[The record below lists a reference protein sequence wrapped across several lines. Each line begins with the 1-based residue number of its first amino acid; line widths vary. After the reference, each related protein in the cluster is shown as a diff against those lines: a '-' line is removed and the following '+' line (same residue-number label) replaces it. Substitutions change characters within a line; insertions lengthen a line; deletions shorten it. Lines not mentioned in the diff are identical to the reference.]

1 VSRYRF
7 VEAHREQYPI
17 REMCHVLSVSRS
29 GYYAWRK
36 RSPSARE
43 RENGR
48 LLAALVKLHTASG
61 GAYGSPRLHQG
72 LVKQGWQC
80 GRHRVARLMRL
91 RGIRGVTL
99 RRKQRTTHAAEEDAQ
114 LPDLLQR
121 DFTATQPNQKWV
133 ADMTY
138 LATHEG
144 WLYLAVVMDL
154 YSRTIVG
161 WAMQPRMTADLV
173 CEALRMGLKNRQPA
187 SGLIHHSD
195 RGSQYTSAV
204 FQELLAAHE
213 IRPSVGST
221 GDCYDNAAMESFFAT
236 LKRERIQHHIYATR
250 AEARTAVFQYIE
262 VFYNRQRLHSTL
274 GYCSPLEYELQYHSY
289 LSVQ

>member
-1 VSRYRF
+1 MSRYRF
-7 VEAHREQYPI
+7 VEAHRELYPVSEI
-17 REMCHVLSVSRS
+17 CHVLGVSRS
-29 GYYAWRK
+29 GYYAWRQ

-48 LLAALVKLHTASG
+48 LLAALITLHTASG
-61 GAYGSPRLHQG
+61 GTYGSPRLHQG
-72 LVKQGWQC
+72 LLKQGWTC
-80 GRHRVARLMRL
+80 GRQRVARLMRQ
-91 RGIRGVTL
+91 RGIRGVPS
-99 RRKQRTTHAAEEDAQ
+99 RRKPRTTQAAAEAAQ
-114 LPDLLQR
+114 LPDLVQR

-138 LATHEG
+138 LATQEG

-173 CEALRMGLKNRQPA
+173 CEALRMGLTHRRPA

-204 FQELLAAHE
+204 FQELLTVHA
-213 IRPSVGST
+213 IQPSVGRT

-236 LKRERIQHHIYATR
+236 LKRERIQHQIYATR
-250 AEARTAVFQYIE
+250 AEARTAVFQYDE
-262 VFYNRQRLHSTL
+262 T
-274 GYCSPLEYELQYHSY
+274 PT
-289 LSVQ
+289 

>member
-1 VSRYRF
+1 MPGVGRLAQR
-7 VEAHREQYPI
+7 
-17 REMCHVLSVSRS
+17 VLRVAQ
-29 GYYAWRK
+29 G
-36 RSPSARE
+36 SPSARE

-48 LLAALVKLHTASG
+48 LLAALIILHTGSG

-72 LVKQGWQC
+72 LVKQGWRC

-121 DFTATQPNQKWV
+121 DFAAIQPNQKWV

-138 LATHEG
+138 LATQEG

-173 CEALRMGLKNRQPA
+173 CEALRMGLTNRQPA

-204 FQELLAAHE
+204 FQQLLVGHA
-213 IRPSVGST
+213 IQPSVGRT

-236 LKRERIQHHIYATR
+236 LKRERIQHQSYATR
-250 AEARTAVFQYIE
+250 AEARTVIFQYIE

-274 GYCSPLEYELQYHSY
+274 GYCSPLEYELQHHSY